1 MKKEHKKLFDHYFL
15 GFWERLNKNEKKKLT
30 DEHKSAY
37 EKKLFRVYSNL
48 CKVLDY
54 EESIIYTF
62 NVPFLMINHYERDKL
77 RKPRPVIEYFQK
89 VMDYYLE
96 NDVSEYFA
104 CNHIF
109 DKYGLNSIYEED
121 INFRNTFRKWY
132 KKTSNKNK
140 YLKIT
145 DYIREKENRKH
156 KNDRK
161 KKNKYIKVNFS
172 DKPFK

>member
-1 MKKEHKKLFDHYFL
+1 MKEKKLFDHYFL
-15 GFWERLNKNEKKKLT
+15 GFWERLNEKKKLT
-30 DEHKSAY
+30 EEHKSAY
-37 EKKLFRVYSNL
+37 EKKLFRIYSNL
-48 CKVLDY
+48 CKVLDH

-62 NVPFLMINHYERDKL
+62 NVPSLVINHYERDKL
-77 RKPRPVIEYFQK
+77 RKSRPVTEYFLK
-89 VMDYYLE
+89 VIDYYLE

-109 DKYGLNSIYEED
+109 DKYGLHSIYEEE

-132 KKTSNKNK
+132 KKTSKNK
-140 YLKIT
+140 YPKIT

-161 KKNKYIKVNFS
+161 NKNKNIKVNFS